1 MNDKRITR
9 MGTEKM
15 LPLII
20 SFSLPSIISMTS
32 MALYNVVDTIFVGR
46 LGTEAIA
53 GLTLIMPLQ
62 MFVLAFGLL
71 IGVGASSY
79 IARNLGASR
88 HEQASLTFSS
98 AVFMGLIFSVFIT
111 LLGISQLKPLL
122 EIIGKNSRAI
132 PQAYDYGFVIVFAIP
147 AMIFNII
154 LSQCAR
160 AEGNPNIAMNSQLA
174 GTLLNIVLDPLF
186 IFTLKMGIKGA
197 AAATVIANTIA
208 LIVILRYFM
217 GPKSHLKFKI
227 KHLHPNRE
235 ILQEVSKAGIPSFT
249 RHIAASLV
257 ITVTNVLLAAYGAFA
272 LAIMGINN
280 RLIMM
285 FFMPIIGTGQGF
297 MPIAGYNYGAKNL
310 VRVKAAFWS
319 TIKLV
324 TVICTI
330 GWILIQLYPEFF
342 IRIFSSD
349 LQVLRE
355 GIPSMRMINALLPLV
370 GFQIIGAVTYQAIG
384 RGLAG
389 FILSIARQV
398 IVFLPLVLIFKIL
411 FGLKGI
417 FLTFPAADLGASLL
431 TVLWLRHTFK
441 QFNEKNQ

>member
-1 MNDKRITR
+1 
-9 MGTEKM
+9 MGTQKM

-20 SFSLPSIISMTS
+20 SFSLPSIISMTA

-71 IGVGASSY
+71 IGVGAASF
-79 IARNLGASR
+79 IARNLGAQKSKEAE
-88 HEQASLTFSS
+88 HTFSS
-98 AVFMGLIFSVFIT
+98 AVFLGLISSAFIM

-132 PQAYDYGFVIVFAIP
+132 PQAYDYGFVIMFAVP
-147 AMIFNII
+147 VMTFNLI

-160 AEGNPNIAMNSQLA
+160 AEGNPNIAMHSQLT
-174 GTLLNIVLDPLF
+174 GTILNIALDPLF
-186 IFTLKMGIKGA
+186 IFTLKMGIQGA
-197 AAATVIANTIA
+197 AVATVIANTIA

-217 GPKSHLKFKI
+217 GPKSHLTVKI
-227 KHLHPNRE
+227 KHFIPTRK
-235 ILQEVSKAGIPSFT
+235 ILEETAKAGLPSFT
-249 RHIAASLV
+249 RHIAASFV
-257 ITVTNVLLAAYGAFA
+257 ITLTNTLLATYGAFA

-310 VRVKAAFWS
+310 TRVKEALR
-319 TIKLV
+319 TTVKLV
-324 TVICTI
+324 TLICTL
-330 GWILIQLYPEFF
+330 GWILIQFYPEFF
-342 IRIFSSD
+342 IKIFSSD
-349 LQVLRE
+349 PRVIQE
-355 GIPSMRMINALLPLV
+355 GIPSLRMINAFLPLV

-384 RGLAG
+384 KGLAG

-398 IVFLPLVLIFKIL
+398 IVFLPLVWLFKVL

-417 FLTFPAADLGASLL
+417 FLTFPAADMGASLM
-431 TVLWLRHTFK
+431 TALWLRHTFK
-441 QFNEKNQ
+441 QFDAATT